1 MADLRPKSR
10 PLTSTEVVQGKG
22 QGEGQQPDPLRAGE
36 NRSRPTVEVA
46 PRGVGVIISFR
57 VITPIRITPS
67 GPPADPIPSPLFQQS
82 TYDKLMA
89 EVPKYKMITISI
101 LCDRLRIT
109 CSLARK
115 AIAILIA
122 KGEIKPVTMHSK
134 QQIYTRATNDV
145 DA

>member
-1 MADLRPKSR
+1 M
-10 PLTSTEVVQGKG
+10 
-22 QGEGQQPDPLRAGE
+22 
-36 NRSRPTVEVA
+36 
-46 PRGVGVIISFR
+46 
-57 VITPIRITPS
+57 
-67 GPPADPIPSPLFQQS
+67 PPAAPQSKAAKAAKAAAGGKAKKKKWSKGKAKEKANNQILFEQS

>member
-1 MADLRPKSR
+1 
-10 PLTSTEVVQGKG
+10 
-22 QGEGQQPDPLRAGE
+22 
-36 NRSRPTVEVA
+36 
-46 PRGVGVIISFR
+46 
-57 VITPIRITPS
+57 
-67 GPPADPIPSPLFQQS
+67 
-82 TYDKLMA
+82 
-89 EVPKYKMITISI
+89 MITISI

>member
-1 MADLRPKSR
+1 MRIARVPPSESHPAASGSLFPLGLLHPRESHHLDH
-10 PLTSTEVVQGKG
+10 PLTQSL
-22 QGEGQQPDPLRAGE
+22 PL
-36 NRSRPTVEVA
+36 S
-46 PRGVGVIISFR
+46 
-57 VITPIRITPS
+57 
-67 GPPADPIPSPLFQQS
+67 QQS

-115 AIAILIA
+115 AIAILLA
-122 KGEIKPVTMHSK
+122 KGEIKAVTMHSK